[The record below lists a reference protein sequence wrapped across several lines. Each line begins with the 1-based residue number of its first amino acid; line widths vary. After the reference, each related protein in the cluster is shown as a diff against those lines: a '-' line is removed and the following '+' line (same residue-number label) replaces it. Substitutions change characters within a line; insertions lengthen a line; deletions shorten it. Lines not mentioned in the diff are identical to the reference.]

1 MQQQKAKGRH
11 KTNIE
16 RQLERSLVEK
26 GKVRHSNQA
35 RAFRKSHSQHTRLCL
50 IARYSSMQMEK
61 RLAERRL
68 SWDKLGR
75 KLLKDINFLFEKHK
89 DRVNDARI
97 GEMKSDPDGAETA
110 VARKQ
115 RELRQVE
122 KSLEELKA
130 GEITETKLRTIE
142 DVHKSMLKDLF
153 HSMDD
158 DGGGVLDQQELRA
171 LSLTLG
177 YRVRT
182 LEASAQP
189 RNSIARTHV
198 YSPLCSIFILP

>member
-1 MQQQKAKGRH
+1 
-11 KTNIE
+11 
-16 RQLERSLVEK
+16 
-26 GKVRHSNQA
+26 
-35 RAFRKSHSQHTRLCL
+35 
-50 IARYSSMQMEK
+50 MQMER

-68 SWDKLGR
+68 TWDKLGR
-75 KLLKDINFLFEKHK
+75 KLLKDIYFLFEKHK

-97 GEMKSDPDGAETA
+97 GEMQADPDGAETE
-110 VARKQ
+110 VARKK
-115 RELRQVE
+115 RDLLEVE

-130 GEITETKLRTIE
+130 GEITESKLRMIE

-177 YRVRT
+177 YRVRPPGKPARNPAT
-182 LEASAQP
+182 DLSASMYTEPAVLNP
-189 RNSIARTHV
+189 A
-198 YSPLCSIFILP
+198 L